1 VESFGSGELR
11 DLVCRRMYSGEW
23 AGTMCLTEPQAG
35 SDLGAC
41 ATTAQP
47 LGEGRY
53 RIRGEK
59 IFITYGDHDLTDNV
73 IHAVLAR
80 TPEAPAGTRG
90 LSLFVVPKLRLLPGG
105 GLGEANHVE
114 CGGVEHKLGIH
125 GSPTCSLLFGAR
137 GESEGFLLGEE
148 GDGMRQMFQMMNAA
162 RIEVGVQATA
172 VAGAAQQ
179 AALAYARERR
189 QMRHWDRGR
198 ASAAQVPILEHPD
211 VRRTLLTS
219 AAYVQAMRALLLR
232 TSYYV
237 DRSRLAEGEER
248 DRWQALVELLT
259 PVCKAWP
266 SDWGFRVA
274 EWSLQVFGGYGYV
287 RDYPAE
293 QYLRDA
299 KITSIYEG
307 TNGIQALDF
316 VGRKLPARGGAPAR
330 ELLEAAAATAEE
342 LAGDAELGGAAQLLG
357 QAVAN
362 LEGVLREVPLRSD
375 APLLLALN
383 AVPLL
388 DMFGTT
394 LGGHFLLEQARLARR
409 KLGELGGQDPAEN
422 AEAAFLHDKVQAAV
436 CFAHRA
442 LPLVGAQAVALRE
455 GEKASM
461 DAVF

>member
-1 VESFGSGELR
+1 
-11 DLVCRRMYSGEW
+11 
-23 AGTMCLTEPQAG
+23 
-35 SDLGAC
+35 
-41 ATTAQP
+41 
-47 LGEGRY
+47 
-53 RIRGEK
+53 
-59 IFITYGDHDLTDNV
+59 
-73 IHAVLAR
+73 
-80 TPEAPAGTRG
+80 
-90 LSLFVVPKLRLLPGG
+90 
-105 GLGEANHVE
+105 
-114 CGGVEHKLGIH
+114 
-125 GSPTCSLLFGAR
+125 
-137 GESEGFLLGEE
+137 
-148 GDGMRQMFQMMNAA
+148 
-162 RIEVGVQATA
+162 
-172 VAGAAQQ
+172 
-179 AALAYARERR
+179 
-189 QMRHWDRGR
+189 
-198 ASAAQVPILEHPD
+198 